1 MANSFLETKG
11 FKKFMAMAY
20 GLGASIVIIGAL
32 FKILHLEGA
41 NFMLMVG
48 MGVEAFIFAISA
60 FEPLGHEWDWS
71 LVYPELSKG
80 EGSGSTGTVSQQL
93 DEMLSDANVGP
104 EVIASLGTGLNKLS
118 ENVEH
123 MADLSSASVATEAY
137 AVNVQNANEKLN
149 DMNNSYGRAIEALES
164 LATSTGSYSETAEAF
179 KASSRNL
186 ENVNNSLAAFDA
198 NIQSLNDVYGGML
211 SAMKGK

>member
-1 MANSFLETKG
+1 
-11 FKKFMAMAY
+11 
-20 GLGASIVIIGAL
+20 
-32 FKILHLEGA
+32 
-41 NFMLMVG
+41 
-48 MGVEAFIFAISA
+48 
-60 FEPLGHEWDWS
+60 
-71 LVYPELSKG
+71 
-80 EGSGSTGTVSQQL
+80 
-93 DEMLSDANVGP
+93 
-104 EVIASLGTGLNKLS
+104 
-118 ENVEH
+118 

-164 LATSTGSYSETAEAF
+164 LATSTGSFSETAEAF